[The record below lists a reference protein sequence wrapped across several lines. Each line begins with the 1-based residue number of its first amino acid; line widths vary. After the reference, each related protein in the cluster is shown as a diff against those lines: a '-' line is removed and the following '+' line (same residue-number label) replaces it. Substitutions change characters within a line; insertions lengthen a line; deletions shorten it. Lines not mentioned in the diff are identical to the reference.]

1 MRLVIVLK
9 NISKKLQEK
18 AVLHDI
24 SFHISP
30 NENVGIIGLNGAGKT
45 TLLNVMAG
53 IIKPDCG
60 FIRVGGVENVIGHKE
75 VLREVIYVSGVKA
88 QLWTDIMVKDSFAHC
103 IEMYRISKEEARKRF
118 EELDKVFDIKEC
130 LQQMP
135 QSLSLGQRMR
145 CELVYALLAEPKIL
159 LLDEAMIGLDVSHK
173 YKIMQYFSMLR
184 KEKRMTIIYTSHN
197 LLDVEKLCDRIIL
210 IHHGRIIFDGSVD
223 RIMQEFSPLYQME
236 IKTGECL
243 PDLEDLPF
251 ERICIDKDRICIV
264 YDKQKID
271 TAQILKHLLEKCKLQ
286 DMQLYEP
293 DLEGTIKKIY
303 AREE

>member
-1 MRLVIVLK
+1 MIVLK

-18 AVLHDI
+18 AVLYDI

-53 IIKPDCG
+53 IIKPDSG
-60 FIRVGGVENVIGHKE
+60 FIRVGGVENVIEHKE
-75 VLREVIYVSGVKA
+75 VLRDVTYVSGIKT
-88 QLWTDIMVKDSFAHC
+88 QLWSDIRIKDSLAHC
-103 IEMYRISKEEARKRF
+103 IQMYRLSKEEAMNRF
-118 EELDKVFDIKEC
+118 KELDKVFEVHKF
-130 LQQMP
+130 LQQLP
-135 QSLSLGQRMR
+135 RDLSLGERMR
-145 CELVYALLAEPKIL
+145 CELVYALLAKPKVL
-159 LLDEAMIGLDVSHK
+159 LIDEAMIGLDVSHK
-173 YKIMQYFSMLR
+173 YKIMQYFSRLR
-184 KEKRMTIIYTSHN
+184 KEKQMTIIYTSHN
-197 LLDVEKLCDRIIL
+197 LQDVEKLCDRIIL
-210 IHHGRIIFDGSVD
+210 INHGRIIFDGSVD
-223 RIMQEFSPLYQME
+223 RIMKEFSPLYQME
-236 IKTGECL
+236 IKIGECL

-251 ERICIDKDRICIV
+251 ERIRIDSDKISII

-286 DMQLYEP
+286 DMHLYEP